1 MEREQ
6 VRAEALS
13 IMPEETRTAV
23 NRLETTDELVFREGR
38 AADQGTIRRILAE
51 AGFLF
56 HDYIEKGSTPGN
68 MIGSIHVHLLE
79 RNEEV
84 LGVLLWRDL
93 GEEVEVL
100 DMVVALRH
108 RRKGFGLHLLRR
120 LVALVREGGARV
132 LFLEV
137 RESNAAA
144 LALYRKAGFSETGRR
159 LGYYRQ
165 PEEAALLLSLE
176 SPG

>member
-1 MEREQ
+1 
-6 VRAEALS
+6 
-13 IMPEETRTAV
+13 MPEETRTAM
-23 NRLETTDELVFREGR
+23 NRLETAEGLVFREGR

-51 AGFLF
+51 AEFSF

-68 MIGSIHVHLLE
+68 MIGSIHLHLLE

-100 DMVVALRH
+100 DMVVAPGH
-108 RRKGFGLHLLRR
+108 RRKGLGLHLLQR
-120 LVALVREGGARV
+120 LVALVQEGGARV

-144 LALYRKAGFSETGRR
+144 LALYRKAGFLETGRR
-159 LGYYRQ
+159 AGYYRQ
-165 PEEAALLLSLE
+165 PEEAALLLSLHR
-176 SPG
+176 PG

>member
-6 VRAEALS
+6 VCAEALRV
-13 IMPEETRTAV
+13 MLEQTQNAV

-51 AGFLF
+51 AGFPL
-56 HDYIEKGSTPGN
+56 HDYIEKGGTPGN
-68 MIGSIHVHLLE
+68 RIGSIHVHLLE
-79 RNEEV
+79 RSEEV

-108 RRKGFGLHLLRR
+108 RRKGLGLHLLQR
-120 LVALVREGGARV
+120 LVALVQKGGARV

-137 RESNAAA
+137 RQSNAIA
-144 LALYRKAGFSETGRR
+144 LGLYRKAGFSETGRR
-159 LGYYRQ
+159 PGYYRQ
-165 PEEAALLLSLE
+165 PEEAALLLSLNI
-176 SPG
+176 PG